1 MNLYEIDAAITALV
15 DPETGE
21 IIDLAKLEELSI
33 ARDAK
38 IENVACWYKNLTA
51 EANAI
56 RDEEKALAERRHSA
70 ERKADSLKRYL
81 SEALNGEKFQSPK
94 CAVSFRRTT
103 SVKVEDA
110 GAFIEWAEK
119 NGRRDYLKYYTPEPD
134 KAKLGQSLK
143 LGIEIPGVELSEN
156 LSVGVK

>member
-1 MNLYEIDAAITALV
+1 MNLYEIDARITALV

-21 IIDLAKLEELSI
+21 ITDLAKLEELSM
-33 ARDAK
+33 ARDTK
-38 IENVACWYKNLTA
+38 IENVACWYKNLAA
-51 EANAI
+51 EAKAI
-56 RDEEKALAERRHSA
+56 RDEEISLAERRHSA

-81 SEALNGEKFQSPK
+81 SAALNGEKFQSPK
-94 CAVSFRRTT
+94 CAVTFRRTT

-110 GAFIEWAEK
+110 DALIEWAEK
-119 NGRRDYLKYYTPEPD
+119 NARRDYLKYSAPEPD

-156 LSVGVK
+156 LFVGVK